1 MMGTLPG
8 SASASEEPS
17 GHETFGAAVRLL
29 ARREHS
35 RVELRRKLRTRGHAP
50 EAVELALARLG
61 EYGYQSDARFAESFV
76 RSRVDRGQGR
86 LKIGA
91 ALRERG
97 IGDDIASA
105 LLDLGESEWRRLA
118 TSALHK
124 RFGDAAPGGRAEWA
138 KRARFLA
145 GRGFTSDVVSR
156 VLDEHGPGTG

>member
-1 MMGTLPG
+1 MDALPDAG
-8 SASASEEPS
+8 RAPDEPS

-35 RVELRRKLRTRGHAP
+35 RVELRRKLRTRGHPP
-50 EAVELALARLG
+50 EAVEQALARLG

-86 LKIGA
+86 LKIVA

-97 IGDDIASA
+97 IDDGIASA
-105 LLDLGESEWRRLA
+105 LLDLGEPEWRRLA
-118 TSALHK
+118 TAALHK
-124 RFGDAAPGGRAEWA
+124 RFGDAAPADRAEWA

-145 GRGFTSDVVSR
+145 GRGFTSDIVSR
-156 VLDEHGPGTG
+156 VLDGGGTAAG

>member
-1 MMGTLPG
+1 MDAWSDAGD
-8 SASASEEPS
+8 ASTEPS
-17 GHETFGAAVRLL
+17 DHETYGAAVRLL

-35 RVELRRKLRTRGHAP
+35 QVELRRKLRTRGHRP
-50 EAVELALARLG
+50 DAVERALTRLG

-86 LKIGA
+86 LKIVA

-97 IGDDIASA
+97 IEDDIASA
-105 LLDLGESEWRRLA
+105 LLDLGEPEWRRLA
-118 TSALHK
+118 TAALNK
-124 RFGDAAPGGRAEWA
+124 RFGDAAPAGRAEWV

-156 VLDEHGPGTG
+156 VLDGVGTATG

>member
-1 MMGTLPG
+1 MDALSDAGD
-8 SASASEEPS
+8 ASNEPS
-17 GHETFGAAVRLL
+17 ENETYGAAVRLL

-35 RVELRRKLRTRGHAP
+35 QVELRRKLRTRGHRP
-50 EAVELALARLG
+50 DAVERALTRLG

-86 LKIGA
+86 LKIVA

-97 IGDDIASA
+97 IEDDVASA
-105 LLDLGESEWRRLA
+105 LLDLGEPEWRRLA
-118 TSALHK
+118 TAALCK
-124 RFGDAAPGGRAEWA
+124 RFGDTAPADRAEWV

-156 VLDEHGPGTG
+156 VLDGAGTATG

>member
-1 MMGTLPG
+1 MDALPDAG
-8 SASASEEPS
+8 GASNEPS

-29 ARREHS
+29 ATREHS
-35 RVELRRKLRTRGHAP
+35 RVELRRKLRTRGHPP
-50 EAVELALARLG
+50 EAVEQALARLG

-86 LKIGA
+86 LKIVA

-97 IGDDIASA
+97 IDDGIASA
-105 LLDLGESEWRRLA
+105 LLDLGEPEWCRLA
-118 TSALHK
+118 AAALHK
-124 RFGDAAPGGRAEWA
+124 RFGDGPPADRAEWA

-156 VLDEHGPGTG
+156 VLDGGGMADG